1 METTKY
7 QIFLKVLECRNFSK
21 AATELGYTQAA
32 VSRSIAALEDHVGF
46 RLLNRKNGNVSLTRA
61 GIDILPHIR
70 NVVNAQNML
79 DLSLQSYRTLDSG
92 TLCIATIPSLAIHF
106 FPALLEQF
114 HRKHPNIHIIC
125 IDGNYEEIEE
135 MLAGGRVDFGFTS
148 VRPSSNFEYM
158 VLFREKLMAI
168 LPSEH
173 PLSAKAAV
181 SLRDLEK
188 EDFIMPGEG
197 PNHQVGKLIR
207 DYDLHLN
214 SPYSAS
220 DDNLT
225 VKMVSQNL
233 GVSILPEM
241 SFRDYLNVPI
251 AAREIVEGPYRD
263 IGIIYNR
270 WEAVSPV
277 SRIFINTAQEYF
289 RNHEMSENTMP
300 EDTEQSKK

>member
-32 VSRSIAALEDHVGF
+32 VSRSIATLEEYFGF
-46 RLLNRKNGNVSLTRA
+46 RLLNRKNGDISLTRA

-70 NVVNAQNML
+70 NVVNAQDML
-79 DLSLQSYRTLDSG
+79 DMSLQSYRTLDSG
-92 TLCIATIPSLAIHF
+92 TLCIATIPSLAIHH
-106 FPALLEQF
+106 FPDMLEQF
-114 HRKHPNIHIIC
+114 HKKYPNIHIIC

-148 VRPSSNFEYM
+148 VSPSLPFEYR
-158 VLFREKLMAI
+158 VLFREKLMLV
-168 LPSEH
+168 LPSGH
-173 PLSAKAAV
+173 PLSTKAKV
-181 SLRDLEK
+181 SLRELEG
-188 EDFIMPGEG
+188 EPFIMPGEG
-197 PNHQVGKLIR
+197 PNHQIGALIR
-207 DYDLHLN
+207 EYNLNLN

-251 AAREIVEGPYRD
+251 TARDIVEAPYRD
-263 IGIIYNR
+263 VGIIYNH
-270 WEAVSPV
+270 WESVSPV
-277 SRIFINTAQEYF
+277 SRIFIQTAQEYF
-289 RNHEMSENTMP
+289 HSELP
-300 EDTEQSKK
+300 A